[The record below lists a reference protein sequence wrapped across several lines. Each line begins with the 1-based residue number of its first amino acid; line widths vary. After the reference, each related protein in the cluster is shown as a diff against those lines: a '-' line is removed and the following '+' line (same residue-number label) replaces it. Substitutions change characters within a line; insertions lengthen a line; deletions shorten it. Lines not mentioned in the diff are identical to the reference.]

1 MEATTRPIDQP
12 WRASLEQPL
21 TVTIDATLVAKLI
34 ADQFPHWS
42 GLRVTPV
49 VPGGWDNRTFR
60 LGDTL
65 SVRLPSAVGYVAQ
78 VEKEQH
84 WLPLLA
90 PHLPLPIPSPIAKG
104 APSHDYPWPWSVYGW
119 LEGSPATDENVANA
133 EEFAA
138 DVAGFLR
145 AVQRIDAKDG
155 PPAGVYD
162 EETREAIVALADS
175 IDATAATAIWEEA
188 LTSTWEGS
196 GVWVHGDVTASNV
209 LLRDGRLAAVIDFGC
224 CGVGDPACD
233 LTIAWTFLTG
243 TSRAAFREAIDLD
256 AATWARAR
264 GWALWKALIT
274 LRGEHG
280 SSRQRRDAERVLH
293 EVMSDAE

>member
-1 MEATTRPIDQP
+1 M
-12 WRASLEQPL
+12 
-21 TVTIDATLVAKLI
+21 
-34 ADQFPHWS
+34 
-42 GLRVTPV
+42 
-49 VPGGWDNRTFR
+49 
-60 LGDTL
+60 
-65 SVRLPSAVGYVAQ
+65 
-78 VEKEQH
+78 
-84 WLPLLA
+84 
-90 PHLPLPIPSPIAKG
+90 
-104 APSHDYPWPWSVYGW
+104 
-119 LEGSPATDENVANA
+119 
-133 EEFAA
+133 
-138 DVAGFLR
+138 AGFLR

-155 PPAGVYD
+155 PPAGEHTFFRGAPVAVYD
-162 EETREAIVALADS
+162 QETREAIAALADS
-175 IDATAATAIWEEA
+175 SDATAATAIWEEA
-188 LTSTWEGS
+188 LTSTWSGP
-196 GVWVHGDVTASNV
+196 GVWVHGDVTVSNV